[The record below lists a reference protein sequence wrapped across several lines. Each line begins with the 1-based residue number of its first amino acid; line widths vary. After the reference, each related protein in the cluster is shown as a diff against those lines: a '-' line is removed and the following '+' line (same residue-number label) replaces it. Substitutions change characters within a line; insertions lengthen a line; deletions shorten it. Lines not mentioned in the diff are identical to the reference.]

1 MRPLQVTIEAWGPY
15 KEKVVVDFTKFNQ
28 GSLFLITG
36 PTGAGKTTVF
46 DAISFALYGDV
57 SGKTREKGSLRSDFA
72 TAGEDTYVEL
82 LFEHKG
88 KRYRVYRA
96 PKYERPKKRGE
107 GTTVSQEIAELYIED
122 QTPIVVITEVNRKIE
137 EILGMTYLQFKQIS
151 MIAQGEFLELLVAS
165 SKDRV
170 EILRNI
176 FKTNQYEKLQRAL
189 TDKSLRLQRELTEQ
203 NNRLD
208 EIMNTIE
215 CNREDEEDALGQLL
229 VAPPYHYDRILTLLK
244 EGMTDTKK
252 QETLLEASIKE
263 YEQAEKAYTEN
274 IAKGEKVNENHL
286 RLAKLEEELQQL
298 TKQKEVFVTKKQ
310 RLNQALQAMNVD
322 SFYKIYEGSVVRYNT
337 AKSKWEQIKLE
348 LETATPTYEA
358 RKKEFEQVETLEKS
372 LLESQMKQKQ
382 IESYRPLV
390 LELNTLQEKVV
401 LSEQQIKEILSKQEN
416 LKSKQEQVENS
427 LKKSKDEYGSY
438 ENLEVL
444 IEQNKSNKER
454 LQIQFAKFKELQ
466 AKKDALD
473 AAILNKDM
481 KIPEY
486 KKAEQESLEAK
497 RIYEEKE
504 AQYRSALIGIVAREL
519 EEGKPCPVC
528 GSTSHPMK
536 ATVAD
541 NAPNEKE
548 LEEYKKIADQKASA
562 YQEWYSL
569 LAALSEKVST
579 LQADFDRICQDN
591 GIASEQILEL
601 NEKLQQNQ
609 VTLEE
614 EAITYHKNQK
624 RKLELAE
631 SISSLEKLMKE
642 QEDISGKLINQ
653 YILVVQENKQYKEQ
667 VEQKKALLPTDYE
680 SSRQISE
687 ALEQIAFEVKQKKLQ
702 IQKIREAYDTAKT
715 KYERLLALRCER
727 EEEMRMVHAQGKV
740 EKEELETALQK
751 FGFTSIEAY
760 KEASMLESDR
770 TALDDEIRTYIETCN
785 EKDAKKKTLQET
797 LGQESVIDVDK
808 LKEECKA
815 LTMQKEKV
823 IEEKQ
828 AFHTK
833 QTVNEKAYKSMKE
846 KLAKRSSLEEEYGIV
861 KQLDNITKGNN
872 PDRLVFEQ
880 YVLASYF
887 EDILNAANLRL
898 LIMTNSRY
906 ELLRS
911 TGVSDARKK
920 DSLDIEVLDHYTGK
934 KRSVKSLS
942 GGESFKAALSLALG
956 MSDIIQSY
964 AGGIEI
970 DTLFIDEGFGTL
982 DVESLEQALE
992 TLSKLTEKNRLIGI
1006 ISHVNELKERINNQI
1021 VVERGK
1027 QGSTL
1032 EMKVL

>member
-15 KEKVVVDFTKFNQ
+15 KDKVVVDFTKFNQ

-46 DAISFALYGDV
+46 DAITFALYGDV
-57 SGKTREKGSLRSDFA
+57 SGKTREKGTLRSDFA
-72 TAGEDTYVEL
+72 NAGEDTYVEL
-82 LFEHKG
+82 LFEHRG
-88 KRYRVYRA
+88 KKYRLYRA

-137 EILGMTYLQFKQIS
+137 ELLGMTYLQFKQIS

-176 FKTNQYEKLQRAL
+176 FKTNQYEKLQRVL

-215 CNREDEEDALGQLL
+215 CNRDDAEDTLAQLL
-229 VAPPYHYDRILTLLK
+229 VAPPYHYERILTILK
-244 EGMTDTKK
+244 EGMADTKK
-252 QETLLEASIKE
+252 QEVLLETSIKE
-263 YEQAEKAYTEN
+263 YEQAEKVYIEKIT
-274 IAKGEKVNENHL
+274 KGEKINESHQ

-298 TKQKEVFVTKKQ
+298 ESQKEVFVTKKH
-310 RLNQALQAMNVD
+310 RLNQALQAMNVE
-322 SFYKIYEGSVVRYNT
+322 SFDKIYEASVVRYNT
-337 AKSKWEQIKLE
+337 AKSKWEQIKAE
-348 LETATPTYEA
+348 LETALPEYEA
-358 RKKEFEQVETLEKS
+358 RKVEFEQVGLLEKS
-372 LLESQMKQKQ
+372 LLENQMKQRQ
-382 IESYRPLV
+382 IESYLPLV
-390 LELNTLQEKVV
+390 VEVNNLQEKIA
-401 LSEQQIKEILSKQEN
+401 LSNKEITALQIKQEN
-416 LKSKQEQVENS
+416 LKSKQVQIEDN
-427 LKKSKDEYGSY
+427 LKKSKEEFGLY
-438 ENLEVL
+438 ENVEVL
-444 IEQNKSNKER
+444 IEQNKASQER
-454 LQIQFAKFKELQ
+454 LRIQLTRIKEVQ
-466 AKKDALD
+466 AKKEVLD
-473 AAILNKDM
+473 ATIHNREM
-481 KIPEY
+481 KIPEF

-497 RIYEEKE
+497 RIYDEKE

-541 NAPNEKE
+541 TAPDEKE
-548 LEEYKKIADQKASA
+548 LEAYKKVAEQKALL
-562 YQEWYSL
+562 YKEWYST
-569 LAALSEKVST
+569 LAALSEKVNT
-579 LQADFDRICQDN
+579 LQSDFDTVCKDN
-591 GIASEQILEL
+591 EVASEQILEMIERL
-601 NEKLQQNQ
+601 HQNQ
-609 VTLEE
+609 AALEE
-614 EAITYHKNQK
+614 QAATYQRNQK
-624 RKLELAE
+624 RKAELTE
-631 SISSLEKLMKE
+631 SITNLERLTKE
-642 QEDISGKLINQ
+642 QEDISIKLVNQ
-653 YILVVQENKQYKEQ
+653 HNLIVQENKQITEQ
-667 VEQKKALLPTDYE
+667 VEQKKALLPTEYQN
-680 SSRQISE
+680 SNKISE
-687 ALEQIAFEVKQKKLQ
+687 ALEQIALQVEKQKRQ
-702 IQKIREAYDTAKT
+702 IQKVREVYDAAKT
-715 KYERLLALRCER
+715 KYERLLALRSER

-740 EKEELETALQK
+740 EKEALEAALRK
-751 FGFTSIEAY
+751 FGFESRVAY
-760 KEASMLESDR
+760 KEASMEEVERAALE
-770 TALDDEIRTYIETCN
+770 DEIRNYIESCK
-785 EKDAKKKTLQET
+785 EKDAKMKTLQET
-797 LGQESVIDVDK
+797 LGKETVIDVEV
-808 LKEECKA
+808 LREEHKA
-815 LTMQKEKV
+815 LTMKKEKV
-823 IEEKQ
+823 VEEKQ

-846 KLAKRSSLEEEYGIV
+846 KLAKRSALEEEYGIV

-872 PDRLVFEQ
+872 QDRLVFEQ

-887 EDILNAANLRL
+887 EDILAAANLRL
-898 LIMTNSRY
+898 LLMTSSRY

-970 DTLFIDEGFGTL
+970 DTLFIDEGFGSL
-982 DVESLEQALE
+982 DTESLEQALE

-1006 ISHVNELKERINNQI
+1006 ISHVGELKDRINNQI

-1027 QGSTL
+1027 HGSTL

>member
-1 MRPLQVTIEAWGPY
+1 MRPLQVTIAAWGSY
-15 KEKVVVDFTKFNQ
+15 KEKVVVDFTKFIQ

-88 KRYRVYRA
+88 KNYRVYRA

-215 CNREDEEDALGQLL
+215 CDREDEEDTLGQLL

-252 QETLLEASIKE
+252 QEALLESRIKRYEQTEKE
-263 YEQAEKAYTEN
+263 YTEK
-274 IAKGEKVNENHL
+274 IAKGEKINESHQ

-298 TKQKEVFVTKKQ
+298 AKEKEVFVAKKL
-310 RLNQALQAMNVD
+310 RLNQALQAMNID
-322 SFYKIYEGSVVRYNT
+322 SFYKMYEGSVVRYNT

-348 LETATPTYEA
+348 LETALPAYEA
-358 RKKEFEQVETLEKS
+358 SKKEFEQVDALEKS

-390 LELNTLQEKVV
+390 LEVNTLQEKVV
-401 LSEQQIKEILSKQEN
+401 LSEKQIAEILTKQEN
-416 LKSKQEQVENS
+416 QKSKKEQVDNN
-427 LKKSKDEYGSY
+427 LRKSKDEYGLY

-444 IEQNKSNKER
+444 IEQNKSSRER
-454 LQIQFAKFKELQ
+454 LQIQFAKVKELQ

-473 AAILNKDM
+473 AAILNKEM
-481 KIPEY
+481 KIPEF

-497 RIYEEKE
+497 RIYDEKE

-536 ATVAD
+536 ATVAG

-548 LEEYKKIADQKASA
+548 LKEYKNISEQKSLA

-569 LAALSEKVST
+569 LAALTEKVNT
-579 LQADFDRICQDN
+579 LQIDFDTICKDN
-591 GIASEQILEL
+591 EITSKQIPEMM
-601 NEKLQQNQ
+601 EKLQRDHA
-609 VTLEE
+609 VLEE
-614 EAITYHKNQK
+614 QEVIYNKNQK
-624 RKLELAE
+624 RKIELTE
-631 SISSLEKLMKE
+631 NITNLEKLIKE
-642 QEDISGKLINQ
+642 QEEISINLINQ
-653 YILVVQENKQYKEQ
+653 YNLVVQENKQFKEQ
-667 VEQKKALLPTDYE
+667 VEQKKALLPAGYE
-680 SSRQISE
+680 SSHQISE
-687 ALEQIAFEVKQKKLQ
+687 ALEQIDLEVKNKKLL
-702 IQKIREAYDTAKT
+702 IQKIRESYDSAKT
-715 KYERLLALRCER
+715 RYERLLALRSER

-740 EKEELETALQK
+740 EKEELEAALQK
-751 FGFTSIEAY
+751 FGFASIEAY
-760 KEASMLESDR
+760 KEAYMEEADR
-770 TALDDEIRTYIETCN
+770 TALDDEIQAYIEICK
-785 EKDAKKKTLQET
+785 EKDAKKKALQET
-797 LGQESVIDVDK
+797 LGEEPVIDVTI

-815 LTMQKEKV
+815 LIMEKEKI

-846 KLAKRSSLEEEYGIV
+846 KLAKRSSLEDEYGIV
-861 KQLDNITKGNN
+861 KQLDNMTKGNN

-887 EDILNAANLRL
+887 EDILKAANLRL
-898 LIMTNSRY
+898 LVMTNSRY

-992 TLSKLTEKNRLIGI
+992 TLSKLTQKNRLIGI

>member
-1 MRPLQVTIEAWGPY
+1 
-15 KEKVVVDFTKFNQ
+15 
-28 GSLFLITG
+28 
-36 PTGAGKTTVF
+36 
-46 DAISFALYGDV
+46 
-57 SGKTREKGSLRSDFA
+57 
-72 TAGEDTYVEL
+72 
-82 LFEHKG
+82 
-88 KRYRVYRA
+88 
-96 PKYERPKKRGE
+96 
-107 GTTVSQEIAELYIED
+107 
-122 QTPIVVITEVNRKIE
+122 
-137 EILGMTYLQFKQIS
+137 
-151 MIAQGEFLELLVAS
+151 
-165 SKDRV
+165 
-170 EILRNI
+170 
-176 FKTNQYEKLQRAL
+176 
-189 TDKSLRLQRELTEQ
+189 
-203 NNRLD
+203 
-208 EIMNTIE
+208 
-215 CNREDEEDALGQLL
+215 
-229 VAPPYHYDRILTLLK
+229 
-244 EGMTDTKK
+244 
-252 QETLLEASIKE
+252 
-263 YEQAEKAYTEN
+263 
-274 IAKGEKVNENHL
+274 
-286 RLAKLEEELQQL
+286 
-298 TKQKEVFVTKKQ
+298 
-310 RLNQALQAMNVD
+310 
-322 SFYKIYEGSVVRYNT
+322 
-337 AKSKWEQIKLE
+337 
-348 LETATPTYEA
+348 
-358 RKKEFEQVETLEKS
+358 
-372 LLESQMKQKQ
+372 
-382 IESYRPLV
+382 
-390 LELNTLQEKVV
+390 
-401 LSEQQIKEILSKQEN
+401 
-416 LKSKQEQVENS
+416 
-427 LKKSKDEYGSY
+427 
-438 ENLEVL
+438 
-444 IEQNKSNKER
+444 
-454 LQIQFAKFKELQ
+454 
-466 AKKDALD
+466 
-473 AAILNKDM
+473 
-481 KIPEY
+481 
-486 KKAEQESLEAK
+486 
-497 RIYEEKE
+497 
-504 AQYRSALIGIVAREL
+504 
-519 EEGKPCPVC
+519 
-528 GSTSHPMK
+528 
-536 ATVAD
+536 
-541 NAPNEKE
+541 
-548 LEEYKKIADQKASA
+548 
-562 YQEWYSL
+562 
-569 LAALSEKVST
+569 
-579 LQADFDRICQDN
+579 
-591 GIASEQILEL
+591 
-601 NEKLQQNQ
+601 
-609 VTLEE
+609 
-614 EAITYHKNQK
+614 
-624 RKLELAE
+624 
-631 SISSLEKLMKE
+631 
-642 QEDISGKLINQ
+642 

-702 IQKIREAYDTAKT
+702 IQKFREAYDTAKT

-727 EEEMRMVHAQGKV
+727 EEEMRIVHAQGKV

-760 KEASMLESDR
+760 KEASMLEADR

-785 EKDAKKKTLQET
+785 EKEAKKKTLQET

-828 AFHTK
+828 AYHTK
-833 QTVNEKAYKSMKE
+833 QAVNEKAYKSMKE

-861 KQLDNITKGNN
+861 KQLDNMTKGNN